1 MKLKEKIYDSI
12 TAMDNNELWFLYE
25 QIQML
30 QHFKQLPPARISQI
44 AIEDILEMTSSSPGS
59 WSDTVEEERME
70 RI

>member
-12 TAMDNNELWFLYE
+12 TTMDNNELWFLYE

-30 QHFKQLPPARISQI
+30 QHFKQIPHVEAPQI
-44 AIEDILEMTSSSPGS
+44 AIEDILEMTSSAPGC
-59 WSDTVEEERME
+59 WSDTVEEDRME